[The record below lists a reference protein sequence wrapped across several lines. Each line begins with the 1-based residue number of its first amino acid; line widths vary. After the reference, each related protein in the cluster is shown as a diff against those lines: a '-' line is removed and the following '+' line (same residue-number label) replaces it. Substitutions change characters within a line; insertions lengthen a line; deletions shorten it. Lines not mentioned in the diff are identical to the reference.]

1 MKVNGRFISF
11 GSARF
16 SLTIR
21 TPGAMTLN
29 KIRTEGNARKGTGV
43 DGENSVVPSCH
54 HVALN
59 RSVMVGD
66 DLIGPSSVYK
76 VL

>member
-16 SLTIR
+16 SLT
-21 TPGAMTLN
+21 MTLN

-43 DGENSVVPSCH
+43 DGGNSVVPSCRQKTKMTLT
-54 HVALN
+54 VKPLTALL
-59 RSVMVGD
+59 RA
-66 DLIGPSSVYK
+66 
-76 VL
+76 